1 MRKRPVKPL
10 LTRFGLVAAFLLVL
24 LVFQKKSPSP
34 PPLVQ
39 TENPEVQ
46 LVRLFQ
52 QTHGT
57 WSDAQQDS
65 LNRLLTD
72 RSDFEMISRRLPFVE
87 SPSIPV
93 LWAVAQQQRNS
104 LEWLLLEQTLK
115 TILTHNPAHPE
126 ANLWMGLLLL
136 PDSEGRRYIEIGSQ
150 TPHEKQPLA
159 AALLGI
165 VSMEGYTPA
174 DVALRLVEGQEW
186 AFAERFL
193 THELE
198 ENSLNAWAYAY
209 RGFVRDQQGKNGLPD
224 IQQAIALEP
233 TFALGFYMLGLHE
246 RQAGNLP
253 ASLNALQEAYLLEP
267 DNPAL
272 AAEVAAGFQLAK
284 EYESAE
290 NWFKLAVS
298 FAPDD
303 VRFVRL
309 LAAFYAEN
317 AYLLDGRG
325 LIFIQEAVQT
335 YPDDVSLL
343 ASLGRAYLET
353 GNLQDAETLLQQA
366 ANLAPNDPRTHDF
379 LAMLAE
385 RQ

>member
-1 MRKRPVKPL
+1 MPPLRPL

-24 LVFQKKSPSP
+24 LVLQKKSPSP
-34 PPLVQ
+34 PSLAQ
-39 TENPEVQ
+39 TGHLDVQ

-57 WSDAQQDS
+57 WSDAHQDR
-65 LNRLLTD
+65 LNRLLAA
-72 RSDFEMISRRLPFVE
+72 RRDFDMISRRLPFIE

-93 LWAVAQQQRNS
+93 LWAVAQQQRDS
-104 LEWLLLEQTLK
+104 LEWMPLEQTLK
-115 TILTHNPAHPE
+115 TILTHDPAHPE
-126 ANLWMGLLLL
+126 ANLWLGLLLL
-136 PDSEGRRYIEIGSQ
+136 PDSEGIHHLEASSRV
-150 TPHEKQPLA
+150 PHEKQPLA
-159 AALLGI
+159 AALLGV
-165 VSMEGYTPA
+165 VSVEGYTSA
-174 DVALRLVEGQEW
+174 DVALRLVEGKEW

-193 THELE
+193 TQQLE
-198 ENSLNAWAYAY
+198 QNSLDAWAYAY
-209 RGFVRDQQGKNGLPD
+209 RGFVRDQQGKNGLLD
-224 IQQAIALEP
+224 IQQALALEP

-284 EYESAE
+284 DYESAE

-298 FAPDD
+298 FAPED

-325 LIFIQEAVQT
+325 MTFIQEAVET
-335 YPDDVSLL
+335 FPDDASLL

-366 ANLAPNDPRTHDF
+366 VNLAPHDPRIQNF
-379 LAMLAE
+379 LEMLAE